1 MDKVIGLTL
10 LERIGKGLD
19 EGIYP
24 IVHDGG
30 IVEPGR
36 SHSRILEPGE
46 EKFYGKERQ
55 RGSTTGPGEGTT
67 GRSRSSG
74 GPSARGSGSTCTA
87 SSFLS
92 KLNDEALADLLG
104 VAGAYRQVR
113 LRATPDLVWL
123 LNCVTPIRGLDDSA
137 ILITAYPLD
146 PSYEVTSWAWWGPGI
161 IWIGPRH
168 TNFVGGSVCA
178 FQPKDGTWY
187 RGEPL
192 IELIDLQVLW
202 IVRHLYLRE
211 FGYWPGR
218 QELHTAYERLR
229 DHRPG
234 EMCGCDSGRR
244 YEECCRESD
253 ERIDPVDRVLRSP
266 NESERKAPS
275 ILTEFVFGHRKTAP
289 SLPDLGR
296 YIRRL

>member
-1 MDKVIGLTL
+1 MIGLTL
-10 LERIGKGLD
+10 LQRIGTDLGED
-19 EGIYP
+19 VYP
-24 IVHDGG
+24 VVHDGG
-30 IVEPGR
+30 IVEPALSRRQISEPGKETFYGEERTRGSAAGKRERTTGGSWPSGR
-36 SHSRILEPGE
+36 SSP
-46 EKFYGKERQ
+46 
-55 RGSTTGPGEGTT
+55 T
-67 GRSRSSG
+67 
-74 GPSARGSGSTCTA
+74 GSGSTCTA

-92 KLNDEALADLLG
+92 KLNDEVLADLLG

-161 IWIGPRH
+161 MWIGPRH

-187 RGEPL
+187 RGQPL
-192 IELIDLQVLW
+192 IKLIDLQVLW
-202 IVRHLYLRE
+202 VVRHLYLRE
-211 FGYWPGR
+211 FDYWPGR
-218 QELHTAYERLR
+218 QELHAAYERLR
-229 DHRPG
+229 DHRPR
-234 EMCGCDSGRR
+234 EMCGCDSGQQ
-244 YEECCRESD
+244 YEECCRERD
-253 ERIDPVDRVLRSP
+253 ERMDPIDRILKAP
-266 NESERKAPS
+266 NESERKPPS

-289 SLPDLGR
+289 FLPDLVS